1 MNVGPNHI
9 LLDIWYCGKFGSIGI
24 LAIDFQGNAKKKYLH
39 YKLTI
44 TNDPL
49 SCDPVDL
56 SQF

>member
-1 MNVGPNHI
+1 M
-9 LLDIWYCGKFGSIGI
+9 GI
-24 LAIDFQGNAKKKYLH
+24 AVQDVYDTDEWQLISKAMNAKKKYLH